1 MTRNTLNSK
10 FRHTLA
16 NRNSYKQPAETQA
29 ENMEFAVACAKPNFS
44 GSYLEYSLSV

>member
-16 NRNSYKQPAETQA
+16 NRNSYKQPAETRT
-29 ENMEFAVACAKPNFS
+29 ENMEFS
-44 GSYLEYSLSV
+44 YSLRKTQILGLYI